1 MLVSVIIC
9 TIRRAGLV
17 RELLECL
24 MAQSYRHLEIL
35 VVGGSDAEA
44 AREYETTVANSGL
57 PLRFL
62 TAEKGLSKARNVGL
76 ANAKGEII
84 CFFDDDVA
92 IQPDF
97 FQRVVSEFQ
106 KPGMAAV
113 GGLTAFDT
121 LNYDGAV
128 TVRWKLRRL
137 LGITPSLEPGYC
149 TELGR
154 SIPFSF
160 LRPFSGTKEV
170 GWLPGFCQ
178 IFRERAI
185 EGLRYDEH
193 ESVVRGF
200 RCIAVED
207 RDFSMIVARTWK
219 LVVIGD
225 LFIEHR
231 RDDEARPSN
240 LPMTFRAT
248 YGLGRCFAIRTR
260 SFRHRVNAVHVVA
273 AEFVIDVL
281 TALANPSGEN
291 RKIPWLRANAF
302 WAGYQSARQKF

>member
-1 MLVSVIIC
+1 MLISVIIC
-9 TIRRAGLV
+9 TIRRAELV

-24 MAQSYRHLEIL
+24 MAQSYRQLEIL
-35 VVGGSDAEA
+35 VVGGSDPEA
-44 AREYETTVANSGL
+44 GREYENSVSNSGL
-57 PLRFL
+57 PLRFV
-62 TAEKGLSKARNVGL
+62 TAGKGLSKARNAGL
-76 ANAKGEII
+76 DHAKGDLI

-97 FQRVVSEFQ
+97 FQRVIAEFQ
-106 KPGMAAV
+106 KPEMTDV

-121 LNYDGAV
+121 VNYDGSV
-128 TVRWKLRRL
+128 TLRWKLRRF

-160 LRPFSGTKEV
+160 LRRFHGVKEV

-178 IFRERAI
+178 IFRRIAI

-193 ESVVRGF
+193 ERVVHGF

-207 RDFSMIVARTWK
+207 RDFSMIVARKWR
-219 LVVIGD
+219 LVVVGD
-225 LFIEHR
+225 LLMEHR

-248 YGLGRCFAIRTR
+248 YGLGRCFAIRSR
-260 SFRHRVNAVHVVA
+260 SFRDRVKAVHVVA

-281 TALANPSGEN
+281 TALAKPSGEN
-291 RKIPWLRANAF
+291 RKIPLLRANAF
-302 WAGYQSARQKF
+302 WAGYQSAKQKT